1 MFQHPFLAG
10 LIPTIHVSHRG
21 GAALAPENTLAA
33 FRNAVAFRTDM
44 LELDLQ
50 VTSDGVLVCSHD
62 DTLERCTDAE
72 GPIDGRTFSDLAAV
86 DAGYRFTP
94 DGGGSFPF
102 RGHGLRIPSLREVFE
117 AFPGLRLNLDV
128 KPTTP
133 GLETLLAEEVRR
145 AGAVAR
151 VCVGSE
157 DDAVAFR
164 LLAALPEACHFYPRD
179 ALIHA
184 VLRLKSGA
192 KLPPD
197 DPFRVMD
204 LPLHHEGRRV
214 VDFALCEA
222 ARAEG
227 RWVNVWTV
235 DDPNE
240 MRRLVVDGAGGIM
253 TDRPDL
259 LRQVLDAE
267 A

>member
-1 MFQHPFLAG
+1 MPHPFLAG
-10 LIPTIHVSHRG
+10 LHPTIHISHRG

-33 FRNAVAFRTDM
+33 FRNAVSFRTDM

-50 VTSDGVLVCSHD
+50 VTADGVLVVSHD

-72 GPIDGRTFSDLAAV
+72 GPIDQRTFADLATV

-94 DGGGSFPF
+94 DGGQTFPF
-102 RGHGLRIPSLREVFE
+102 RGQGVRIPSLSQVLEE
-117 AFPGLRLNLDV
+117 FPGLRLNLDV
-128 KPTTP
+128 KANTE
-133 GLETLLAEEVRR
+133 GIEHLLAEAVRR
-145 AGAVAR
+145 AGAMDR

-157 DDAVAFR
+157 DDALSVR
-164 LLAALPEACHFYPRD
+164 ILAALPDAVHFYPRD
-179 ALIHA
+179 AGIHA

-192 KLPPD
+192 KLPAD

-204 LPLHHEGRRV
+204 LPLFHEGRRV

-222 ARAEG
+222 ARAQG

-240 MRRLVVDGAGGIM
+240 MRRLKADGAGGIM
-253 TDRPDL
+253 TDRPDV
-259 LRQVLDAE
+259 LRKVLDAE
-267 A
+267 V

>member
-1 MFQHPFLAG
+1 MTHPFLAG
-10 LIPTIHVSHRG
+10 LIPTLHIAHRG
-21 GAALAPENTLAA
+21 GAGLAPENTMAA

-50 VTSDGVLVCSHD
+50 VTGDGVLVCSHD

-72 GPIDGRTFSDLAAV
+72 GPLDGRTFAELAGI

-94 DGGGSFPF
+94 DGGQTFPF
-102 RGHGLRIPSLREVFE
+102 RGQGLRVPALREVLE
-117 AFPGLRLNLDV
+117 AFPGLRLNLDI
-128 KPTTP
+128 KGTAS
-133 GLETLLAEEVRR
+133 GLETLLAQELRK
-145 AGAVAR
+145 AGAAAR
-151 VCVGSE
+151 CCVGSE
-157 DDAVAFR
+157 DDAM
-164 LLAALPEACHFYPRD
+164 ALRILEAIPEAIHFYPRD
-179 ALIHA
+179 ALTHA

-192 KLPPD
+192 RLPAD

-240 MRRLVVDGAGGIM
+240 MRRLVADGAGGIM